1 MSGPLTGIR
10 GIELAAIGPAPMA
23 AMLLADLG
31 AEILRIEAP
40 FKREPSV
47 TIDRRADIMLRGRR
61 TLMLDLKQL
70 ADRDYLLDLC
80 GKADFLIEGF
90 RPGVMERLGLGP
102 EDTWR
107 RNPKLVFGRMT
118 GWGQSGPLAQRAG
131 HDINYIALA
140 GALHPI
146 GQAEDVPP
154 PPLNLVGDNGGGA
167 MFLAFGVL
175 AAYIEAQRSG
185 EGQVVDA
192 AIVDGTAALMAP
204 FFSMLAAGTWKL
216 ERQSNMIDGAAPW
229 YRAYRTADGQFI
241 AIGAIETKFY
251 GTLISRMGLAESDL
265 PDQFDRARWPE
276 LERIFAAAFASRTRD
291 EWVANLESEDACF
304 APILNIA
311 EMSHHPHVRERSTV
325 VEHYGVLQ
333 PAPTPRFSRTPGEL
347 PAFSHETAG
356 DCAALLKRWGLVP
369 PLESVS
375 EQSRV

>member
-10 GIELAAIGPAPMA
+10 GIELAGIGPAPMA

-61 TLMLDLKQL
+61 TLMLDLKQP

-146 GQAEDVPP
+146 GPAEDVPP

-185 EGQVVDA
+185 QGQVVDA

-251 GTLISRMGLAESDL
+251 GTLISRMGLTESDL
-265 PDQFDRARWPE
+265 PDQFDRTRWPE
-276 LERIFAAAFASRTRD
+276 LERIFAAVFASRTRD
-291 EWVANLESEDACF
+291 EWVAILESEDACF

-311 EMSHHPHVRERSTV
+311 EMSRHPHVRARSTV
-325 VEHYGVLQ
+325 VEHQGVLQ
-333 PAPTPRFSRTPGEL
+333 PAPAPRFSRTPGEL
-347 PAFSHETAG
+347 QQLSHEAAW
-356 DCAALLKRWGLVP
+356 DCDDLLRRWGVP
-369 PLESVS
+369 P
-375 EQSRV
+375 RC